1 MSRLRFPLLLLTF
14 TLGAIHCDLAMDPT
28 TCDFDMEDIEQLLVH
43 LPAVCT
49 GIYKRRNEEPQLY
62 ASYLAESK
70 AFAKFQKKLNDY
82 ELRSENIQEME
93 VYPFEKD
100 LRMDIYDRANFTEC
114 SSLLNGEIGNFLK
127 CLNVKHDE
135 MEQLIPLPVAGSSS
149 SSSSPAAAVN
159 SL

>member
-1 MSRLRFPLLLLTF
+1 
-14 TLGAIHCDLAMDPT
+14 
-28 TCDFDMEDIEQLLVH
+28 MEDIEQLLVH

-49 GIYKRRNEEPQLY
+49 DIYNRRNVEHELY

-114 SSLLNGEIGNFLK
+114 SSFMNGEIGNFLK
-127 CLNVKHDE
+127 CLKDKHDE
-135 MEQLIPLPVAGSSS
+135 MEQLIPLPVVDSLS
-149 SSSSPAAAVN
+149 SSSSPPAAAAVN